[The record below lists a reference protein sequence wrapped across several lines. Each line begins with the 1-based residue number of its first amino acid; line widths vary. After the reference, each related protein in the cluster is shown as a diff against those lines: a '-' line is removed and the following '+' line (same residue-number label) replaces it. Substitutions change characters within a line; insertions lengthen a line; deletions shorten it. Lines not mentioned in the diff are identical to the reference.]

1 MLIIHVKIYFMIRR
15 YLFSCYVVLE
25 DGVWV
30 LKESKRVDING
41 KNSLLADMKRKGY
54 VYNRV
59 EKAYFMKH
67 EISPYSYAV
76 TIKGFKI

>member
-1 MLIIHVKIYFMIRR
+1 MRKR
-15 YLFSCYVVLE
+15 YLVQCYVVLD
-25 DGVWV
+25 DGIWV
-30 LKESKRVDING
+30 LKETKRVDING
-41 KNSLLADMKRKGY
+41 KKYLLVDLKRKGY